1 MAKKFGKLV
10 MFGVAAGAAVAGTYY
25 YLQKKK
31 CTEDSFDELDKFDE
45 DPTLRG
51 AQKREYI
58 SLDSAKAF
66 VTDTFEKA
74 KDTITDT
81 ITKVGKKINGSEE
94 EDSMEIFDVIEE
106 EEVNYSSPKAAVENT
121 AAVSET
127 SASEKNNSIEP
138 ESAESSDEGSIEEFF
153 DDEEA

>member
-10 MFGVAAGAAVAGTYY
+10 MFGVAAGAAIAGTYY

-31 CTEDSFDELDKFDE
+31 CMEDDFEELDTFDD
-45 DPTLRG
+45 DPTVRVTE
-51 AQKREYI
+51 KREYI

-81 ITKVGKKINGSEE
+81 ITKVGKKFTNST
-94 EDSMEIFDVIEE
+94 EDDNSMEIFDVIEE
-106 EEVNYSSPKAAVENT
+106 EDVISVPENT
-121 AAVSET
+121 AQSHEESSAET
-127 SASEKNNSIEP
+127 SKETASTP
-138 ESAESSDEGSIEEFF
+138 EDEGTDEGSIEEFF

>member
-10 MFGVAAGAAVAGTYY
+10 MFGVAAGAALAGTYY

-31 CTEDSFDELDKFDE
+31 STEDDFEDLDKFDD
-45 DPTLRG
+45 DPAVRVTS
-51 AQKREYI
+51 KREYI

-74 KDTITDT
+74 KDTIT
-81 ITKVGKKINGSEE
+81 KVGKKFTNVADD

-106 EEVNYSSPKAAVENT
+106 EEVICSAPETAAENNTAADSEGASKESENNAAVEN
-121 AAVSET
+121 
-127 SASEKNNSIEP
+127 NNIE
-138 ESAESSDEGSIEEFF
+138 DEGSVEEFF